1 MPEQLLSL
9 LGTNLV
15 DFLVYGAIALV
26 VLVGV
31 CKCIYPVFR
40 NGSLLNR
47 AVAKLEKTAGNNQ
60 RPSWREPRFLGRALR
75 NEWQKF
81 LLNAGQLDVRG
92 MPCDIEDYINEDS
105 VIDKPGHSQLAELIP
120 SLLTSLGILGTFIG
134 LMEGLTSVNFSDAQG
149 TMDSIPL
156 LLTGMRFAFA
166 TSVAGITCSLL
177 FNMFYRMSVGRA
189 CRALDSFDEAF
200 YELAMPRPLSP
211 EVQLICQKQD
221 EEERLARIAEA
232 VGNRVSSSLEM
243 AVSRA
248 MDPLTKSLDTFIQGA
263 TQEQVEGVRRIV
275 GQFVSQMN
283 AQLSG
288 QMTTLGHTMEM
299 VSQGQL
305 QTQKNLQNTLNAA
318 QAMAA
323 DAQVHAGCQRPD
335 GAGPSELGG
344 RTEKQPDQTH
354 GGSRHAGRTEPESAA
369 GVGAADPFAG
379 GYAHCRRPPDQR
391 TGRSD
396 DPERPEPSG
405 LTGGRKPCAEPQDT
419 RPAWIVALHG
429 SAIRT

>member
-60 RPSWREPRFLGRALR
+60 RPPWREPRFLGRALR
-75 NEWQKF
+75 GEWQKF

-177 FNMFYRMSVGRA
+177 FNMFYRMCVGRA

-221 EEERLARIAEA
+221 EEERLAHIAEA
-232 VGNRVSSSLEM
+232 VGSRVSASLEM

-275 GQFVSQMN
+275 GQFVSQLN

-288 QMTTLGHTMEM
+288 QMTTLGHTMDM

-323 DAQVHAGCQRPD
+323 DAQTMQTACAQMAQSLQSWVDDWKSSQARRTEEASALEKQNQHLRQELELLTRSLADMRIAAD
-335 GAGPSELGG
+335 HLTSELD
-344 RTEKQPDQTH
+344 DQ
-354 GGSRHAGRTEPESAA
+354 
-369 GVGAADPFAG
+369 
-379 GYAHCRRPPDQR
+379 
-391 TGRSD
+391 
-396 DPERPEPSG
+396 
-405 LTGGRKPCAEPQDT
+405 LTRNDLSLPG
-419 RPAWIVALHG
+419 
-429 SAIRT
+429 

>member
-134 LMEGLTSVNFSDAQG
+134 LMEGLTSVNFADAQG

-232 VGNRVSSSLEM
+232 VGNRVASSLEM

-323 DAQVHAGCQRPD
+323 DAQSMQVASAQMAQALQSWAEELKNSQTKRTEEAAMLEEQNQNLRQELELLTRSLAD
-335 GAGPSELGG
+335 MRIAADRLTSELD
-344 RTEKQPDQTH
+344 DQMTQNDLSLP
-354 GGSRHAGRTEPESAA
+354 G
-369 GVGAADPFAG
+369 
-379 GYAHCRRPPDQR
+379 
-391 TGRSD
+391 
-396 DPERPEPSG
+396 
-405 LTGGRKPCAEPQDT
+405 
-419 RPAWIVALHG
+419 
-429 SAIRT
+429 

>member
-1 MPEQLLSL
+1 MSL

-232 VGNRVSSSLEM
+232 VGNRVASSLEM

-323 DAQVHAGCQRPD
+323 DAQAMQVASAQMAQALQSWAEELKNSQTKRTEEAAMLEEQNQKLRQELELLTRSLAD
-335 GAGPSELGG
+335 MRIAADRLTSELD
-344 RTEKQPDQTH
+344 DQMTQNDLSLP
-354 GGSRHAGRTEPESAA
+354 G
-369 GVGAADPFAG
+369 
-379 GYAHCRRPPDQR
+379 
-391 TGRSD
+391 
-396 DPERPEPSG
+396 
-405 LTGGRKPCAEPQDT
+405 
-419 RPAWIVALHG
+419 
-429 SAIRT
+429 

>member
-120 SLLTSLGILGTFIG
+120 SLLTSLGILGTIIG

-323 DAQVHAGCQRPD
+323 DAQSMQVASAQMAQALQSWAEELKNSQTKRTEEAAMLEEQNQNLRQELELLTRSLAD
-335 GAGPSELGG
+335 MRIAADRLTSELD
-344 RTEKQPDQTH
+344 DQMTQNDLSLP
-354 GGSRHAGRTEPESAA
+354 G
-369 GVGAADPFAG
+369 
-379 GYAHCRRPPDQR
+379 
-391 TGRSD
+391 
-396 DPERPEPSG
+396 
-405 LTGGRKPCAEPQDT
+405 
-419 RPAWIVALHG
+419 
-429 SAIRT
+429 

>member
-105 VIDKPGHSQLAELIP
+105 VIDKPGHSQLAELVP

-323 DAQVHAGCQRPD
+323 DAQAMQVASAQMAQALQSWAEELKNSQTKRTEEAAMLEEQNQNLRQELELLTRSLAD
-335 GAGPSELGG
+335 MRIAADRLTSELD
-344 RTEKQPDQTH
+344 DQMTQNDLSLP
-354 GGSRHAGRTEPESAA
+354 G
-369 GVGAADPFAG
+369 
-379 GYAHCRRPPDQR
+379 
-391 TGRSD
+391 
-396 DPERPEPSG
+396 
-405 LTGGRKPCAEPQDT
+405 
-419 RPAWIVALHG
+419 
-429 SAIRT
+429 

>member
-60 RPSWREPRFLGRALR
+60 RPPWREPRFLGRALR
-75 NEWQKF
+75 GEWQKF

-177 FNMFYRMSVGRA
+177 FNMFYRMCVGRA

-221 EEERLARIAEA
+221 EEERLAHIAEA
-232 VGNRVSSSLEM
+232 VGSRVSSSLEM

-275 GQFVSQMN
+275 GQFVSQLN

-288 QMTTLGHTMEM
+288 QMTTLGHTMDM

-323 DAQVHAGCQRPD
+323 DAQTMQTACAQMAQSLQSWVDDWKSSQAQRTEEASALEEQNQHMRQELELLTRSLAD
-335 GAGPSELGG
+335 MRIAADHLTSELD
-344 RTEKQPDQTH
+344 DQ
-354 GGSRHAGRTEPESAA
+354 
-369 GVGAADPFAG
+369 
-379 GYAHCRRPPDQR
+379 
-391 TGRSD
+391 
-396 DPERPEPSG
+396 
-405 LTGGRKPCAEPQDT
+405 LTRNDLSLPG
-419 RPAWIVALHG
+419 
-429 SAIRT
+429 

>member
-166 TSVAGITCSLL
+166 TSVAGIACSLL

-232 VGNRVSSSLEM
+232 VGNRVASSLEM

-323 DAQVHAGCQRPD
+323 DAQSMQVASAQMAQALQSWAEELKNSQTKRTEEAAMLEEQNQNLRQELELLTRSLAD
-335 GAGPSELGG
+335 MRIAADRLTSELD
-344 RTEKQPDQTH
+344 DQMTQNDLSLP
-354 GGSRHAGRTEPESAA
+354 G
-369 GVGAADPFAG
+369 
-379 GYAHCRRPPDQR
+379 
-391 TGRSD
+391 
-396 DPERPEPSG
+396 
-405 LTGGRKPCAEPQDT
+405 
-419 RPAWIVALHG
+419 
-429 SAIRT
+429 

>member
-232 VGNRVSSSLEM
+232 VGNRVASSLEM

-323 DAQVHAGCQRPD
+323 DAQAMQVASAQMAQALQSWAEELKNSQTKRTEEAAMLEEQNQNLRQELELLTRSLTD
-335 GAGPSELGG
+335 MRIAADRLTSELD
-344 RTEKQPDQTH
+344 DQMTQNDLSLP
-354 GGSRHAGRTEPESAA
+354 G
-369 GVGAADPFAG
+369 
-379 GYAHCRRPPDQR
+379 
-391 TGRSD
+391 
-396 DPERPEPSG
+396 
-405 LTGGRKPCAEPQDT
+405 
-419 RPAWIVALHG
+419 
-429 SAIRT
+429 

>member
-60 RPSWREPRFLGRALR
+60 HPPWREPRFLGRALR
-75 NEWQKF
+75 GEWQKF

-177 FNMFYRMSVGRA
+177 FNMFYRMCVGRA

-221 EEERLARIAEA
+221 EEERLAHIAEA
-232 VGNRVSSSLEM
+232 VGSRVSASLEM

-275 GQFVSQMN
+275 GQFVSQLN

-288 QMTTLGHTMEM
+288 QMTTLGHTMDM

-323 DAQVHAGCQRPD
+323 DAQTMQTACAQMAQSLQSWVDDWKSSQARRTEEASALEEQNQHLRQELELLTRSLADMRIAAD
-335 GAGPSELGG
+335 HLTSELD
-344 RTEKQPDQTH
+344 DQ
-354 GGSRHAGRTEPESAA
+354 
-369 GVGAADPFAG
+369 
-379 GYAHCRRPPDQR
+379 
-391 TGRSD
+391 
-396 DPERPEPSG
+396 
-405 LTGGRKPCAEPQDT
+405 LTRNDLSLPG
-419 RPAWIVALHG
+419 
-429 SAIRT
+429 

>member
-26 VLVGV
+26 VLAGV

-60 RPSWREPRFLGRALR
+60 RPPWREPRFLGRALR
-75 NEWQKF
+75 TEWQKF

-177 FNMFYRMSVGRA
+177 FNMFYRMCVGRA

-232 VGNRVSSSLEM
+232 VGSRVSASLEM

-275 GQFVSQMN
+275 GQFVSQLN

-288 QMTTLGHTMEM
+288 QMTTLGHTMDM

-323 DAQVHAGCQRPD
+323 DAQAMQAASAQMAQALQSWAEELKNSQSKRTEEAAALEEQNQHLRQELELLTRSLADMRIAAD
-335 GAGPSELGG
+335 HLTSELD
-344 RTEKQPDQTH
+344 DQ
-354 GGSRHAGRTEPESAA
+354 
-369 GVGAADPFAG
+369 
-379 GYAHCRRPPDQR
+379 
-391 TGRSD
+391 
-396 DPERPEPSG
+396 
-405 LTGGRKPCAEPQDT
+405 LTQNDLSLPG
-419 RPAWIVALHG
+419 
-429 SAIRT
+429 

>member
-105 VIDKPGHSQLAELIP
+105 VIDKPGHSQLAELIS

-323 DAQVHAGCQRPD
+323 DAQAMQVVSAQMAQALQSWAEELKNSQTRRTEEAAMLEEQNQNLRQELELLTRSLAD
-335 GAGPSELGG
+335 MRIAADRLTSELD
-344 RTEKQPDQTH
+344 DQMTQNDLSLP
-354 GGSRHAGRTEPESAA
+354 G
-369 GVGAADPFAG
+369 
-379 GYAHCRRPPDQR
+379 
-391 TGRSD
+391 
-396 DPERPEPSG
+396 
-405 LTGGRKPCAEPQDT
+405 
-419 RPAWIVALHG
+419 
-429 SAIRT
+429 

>member
-232 VGNRVSSSLEM
+232 VGNRVASSLEM

-318 QAMAA
+318 QAMAT
-323 DAQVHAGCQRPD
+323 DAQSMQVASAQMAQVLQNWAEELKNSQTRRTEEAAMLEEQNQNLRQELELLTRSLAD
-335 GAGPSELGG
+335 MRIAADRLTSELD
-344 RTEKQPDQTH
+344 DQMTQNDLSLP
-354 GGSRHAGRTEPESAA
+354 G
-369 GVGAADPFAG
+369 
-379 GYAHCRRPPDQR
+379 
-391 TGRSD
+391 
-396 DPERPEPSG
+396 
-405 LTGGRKPCAEPQDT
+405 
-419 RPAWIVALHG
+419 
-429 SAIRT
+429 

>member
-26 VLVGV
+26 VLVGI

-232 VGNRVSSSLEM
+232 VGNRVASSLEM

-323 DAQVHAGCQRPD
+323 DAQAMQVASAQM
-335 GAGPSELGG
+335 AQALQSWAEELKNSQTR
-344 RTEKQPDQTH
+344 RTE
-354 GGSRHAGRTEPESAA
+354 EAA
-369 GVGAADPFAG
+369 MLEEQNQNLRQELELLTRSLADMRIAAD
-379 GYAHCRRPPDQR
+379 RLTNELDDQM
-391 TGRSD
+391 TQNDLSLPG
-396 DPERPEPSG
+396 
-405 LTGGRKPCAEPQDT
+405 
-419 RPAWIVALHG
+419 
-429 SAIRT
+429 

>member
-166 TSVAGITCSLL
+166 TSVAGIACSLL

-323 DAQVHAGCQRPD
+323 DAQSMQVASAQMAQALQSWAEELKNSQTKRTEEAAMLEEQNQKLRQELELLTRSLAD
-335 GAGPSELGG
+335 MRIAADRLTSELD
-344 RTEKQPDQTH
+344 DQMTQNDLSLP
-354 GGSRHAGRTEPESAA
+354 G
-369 GVGAADPFAG
+369 
-379 GYAHCRRPPDQR
+379 
-391 TGRSD
+391 
-396 DPERPEPSG
+396 
-405 LTGGRKPCAEPQDT
+405 
-419 RPAWIVALHG
+419 
-429 SAIRT
+429 

>member
-232 VGNRVSSSLEM
+232 VGNRVASSLEM

-323 DAQVHAGCQRPD
+323 DAQAMQVASAQMAQALQSWAEELKNSQTKRTEEAAMLED
-335 GAGPSELGG
+335 QNQNLRQELELLTRSLADMRIAADRLTSELN
-344 RTEKQPDQTH
+344 DQMTQNDLSLP
-354 GGSRHAGRTEPESAA
+354 G
-369 GVGAADPFAG
+369 
-379 GYAHCRRPPDQR
+379 
-391 TGRSD
+391 
-396 DPERPEPSG
+396 
-405 LTGGRKPCAEPQDT
+405 
-419 RPAWIVALHG
+419 
-429 SAIRT
+429 

>member
-323 DAQVHAGCQRPD
+323 DAQSMQAASAQMAQALQSWAEELKNSQTKRTEEAAMLEEQNQNLRQELELLTRSLAD
-335 GAGPSELGG
+335 MRIAADRLTSELD
-344 RTEKQPDQTH
+344 DQMTQNDLSLP
-354 GGSRHAGRTEPESAA
+354 G
-369 GVGAADPFAG
+369 
-379 GYAHCRRPPDQR
+379 
-391 TGRSD
+391 
-396 DPERPEPSG
+396 
-405 LTGGRKPCAEPQDT
+405 
-419 RPAWIVALHG
+419 
-429 SAIRT
+429 

>member
-323 DAQVHAGCQRPD
+323 DAQAMQVASVQMAQALQSWAEELKNSQTKRTEEAAMLEEQNQNLRQELELLTRSLAD
-335 GAGPSELGG
+335 MRIAADRLTSELD
-344 RTEKQPDQTH
+344 DQMTQNDLSLP
-354 GGSRHAGRTEPESAA
+354 G
-369 GVGAADPFAG
+369 
-379 GYAHCRRPPDQR
+379 
-391 TGRSD
+391 
-396 DPERPEPSG
+396 
-405 LTGGRKPCAEPQDT
+405 
-419 RPAWIVALHG
+419 
-429 SAIRT
+429 

>member
-60 RPSWREPRFLGRALR
+60 RPPWREPRFLGRALR
-75 NEWQKF
+75 GEWQKF

-177 FNMFYRMSVGRA
+177 FNMFYRMCVGRA

-221 EEERLARIAEA
+221 EEERLAHIAEA
-232 VGNRVSSSLEM
+232 VGSRVSSSLEM

-275 GQFVSQMN
+275 GQFVSQLN

-288 QMTTLGHTMEM
+288 QMTTLGHTMDM

-323 DAQVHAGCQRPD
+323 DAQTMQTACAQMAQSLQSWVDDWKSSQAQRTEEASALEEENQHLRQELELLTRSLAD
-335 GAGPSELGG
+335 MRIAADHLTSELD
-344 RTEKQPDQTH
+344 DQ
-354 GGSRHAGRTEPESAA
+354 
-369 GVGAADPFAG
+369 
-379 GYAHCRRPPDQR
+379 
-391 TGRSD
+391 
-396 DPERPEPSG
+396 
-405 LTGGRKPCAEPQDT
+405 LTRNDLSLPG
-419 RPAWIVALHG
+419 
-429 SAIRT
+429 

>member
-15 DFLVYGAIALV
+15 DFLVYGTIALV

-323 DAQVHAGCQRPD
+323 DAQSMQVASAQMAQALQSWAEELKNSQTKRTEEAAMLEEQNQNLRQELELLTRSLAD
-335 GAGPSELGG
+335 MRIAADRLTSELD
-344 RTEKQPDQTH
+344 DQMTQNDLSLP
-354 GGSRHAGRTEPESAA
+354 G
-369 GVGAADPFAG
+369 
-379 GYAHCRRPPDQR
+379 
-391 TGRSD
+391 
-396 DPERPEPSG
+396 
-405 LTGGRKPCAEPQDT
+405 
-419 RPAWIVALHG
+419 
-429 SAIRT
+429 

>member
-323 DAQVHAGCQRPD
+323 DAQSMQVASAQMAQVLQNWAEELKNSQTKRTEEAAMLEEQNQHLRQELELLTRSLADMRIAAD
-335 GAGPSELGG
+335 HLTSELD
-344 RTEKQPDQTH
+344 DQMTQNDLSLP
-354 GGSRHAGRTEPESAA
+354 G
-369 GVGAADPFAG
+369 
-379 GYAHCRRPPDQR
+379 
-391 TGRSD
+391 
-396 DPERPEPSG
+396 
-405 LTGGRKPCAEPQDT
+405 
-419 RPAWIVALHG
+419 
-429 SAIRT
+429 

>member
-166 TSVAGITCSLL
+166 TSVAGIACSLL

-323 DAQVHAGCQRPD
+323 DAQSMQVASAQMAQALQSWAEELKNSQTKRTEEAAMLEEQNQNLRQELALLTRSLAD
-335 GAGPSELGG
+335 MRIAADRLTSELD
-344 RTEKQPDQTH
+344 DQMTQNDLSLP
-354 GGSRHAGRTEPESAA
+354 G
-369 GVGAADPFAG
+369 
-379 GYAHCRRPPDQR
+379 
-391 TGRSD
+391 
-396 DPERPEPSG
+396 
-405 LTGGRKPCAEPQDT
+405 
-419 RPAWIVALHG
+419 
-429 SAIRT
+429 

>member
-177 FNMFYRMSVGRA
+177 FNMFYRLSVGRA

-323 DAQVHAGCQRPD
+323 DAQAMQVASAQMAQALQSWAEELKNSQTKRTEEAAMLEEQNQNLRQELELLTRSLAD
-335 GAGPSELGG
+335 MRIAADRLTSELD
-344 RTEKQPDQTH
+344 DQMTQNDLSLP
-354 GGSRHAGRTEPESAA
+354 G
-369 GVGAADPFAG
+369 
-379 GYAHCRRPPDQR
+379 
-391 TGRSD
+391 
-396 DPERPEPSG
+396 
-405 LTGGRKPCAEPQDT
+405 
-419 RPAWIVALHG
+419 
-429 SAIRT
+429 

>member
-166 TSVAGITCSLL
+166 TSVAGIACSLL

-232 VGNRVSSSLEM
+232 VGNRVASSLEM

-323 DAQVHAGCQRPD
+323 DAQSMQVASAQMAQVLQNWAEELKNSQTRRTEEAAMLEEQNQHLRQELELLTRSLADMRIAAD
-335 GAGPSELGG
+335 RLTSELD
-344 RTEKQPDQTH
+344 DQMTQNDLSLP
-354 GGSRHAGRTEPESAA
+354 G
-369 GVGAADPFAG
+369 
-379 GYAHCRRPPDQR
+379 
-391 TGRSD
+391 
-396 DPERPEPSG
+396 
-405 LTGGRKPCAEPQDT
+405 
-419 RPAWIVALHG
+419 
-429 SAIRT
+429 

>member
-288 QMTTLGHTMEM
+288 QMTTLGHTMEI

-323 DAQVHAGCQRPD
+323 DAQAMQVASAQMAQALQSWAEELKNSQTKRTEEAAMLEEQNQNLRQELELLTRSLAD
-335 GAGPSELGG
+335 MRIAADRLTSELD
-344 RTEKQPDQTH
+344 DQMTQNDLSLP
-354 GGSRHAGRTEPESAA
+354 G
-369 GVGAADPFAG
+369 
-379 GYAHCRRPPDQR
+379 
-391 TGRSD
+391 
-396 DPERPEPSG
+396 
-405 LTGGRKPCAEPQDT
+405 
-419 RPAWIVALHG
+419 
-429 SAIRT
+429 

>member
-232 VGNRVSSSLEM
+232 VGNRVASSLEM

-323 DAQVHAGCQRPD
+323 DAQSMQVASAQMAQVLQNWAEELKNSQTRRTEEAAMLEEQNQNLRQELELLTRSLAD
-335 GAGPSELGG
+335 MRIAADRLTSELD
-344 RTEKQPDQTH
+344 DQMTQNDLSLP
-354 GGSRHAGRTEPESAA
+354 G
-369 GVGAADPFAG
+369 
-379 GYAHCRRPPDQR
+379 
-391 TGRSD
+391 
-396 DPERPEPSG
+396 
-405 LTGGRKPCAEPQDT
+405 
-419 RPAWIVALHG
+419 
-429 SAIRT
+429 

>member
-177 FNMFYRMSVGRA
+177 FNMFYHMSVGRA

-232 VGNRVSSSLEM
+232 VGNRVASSLEM

-323 DAQVHAGCQRPD
+323 DAQSMQVASAQMAQALQSWAEELKNSQTKRTEEATMLEEQNQNLRQELELLTRSLAD
-335 GAGPSELGG
+335 MRIAADRLTSELD
-344 RTEKQPDQTH
+344 DQMTQNDLSLP
-354 GGSRHAGRTEPESAA
+354 G
-369 GVGAADPFAG
+369 
-379 GYAHCRRPPDQR
+379 
-391 TGRSD
+391 
-396 DPERPEPSG
+396 
-405 LTGGRKPCAEPQDT
+405 
-419 RPAWIVALHG
+419 
-429 SAIRT
+429 

>member
-232 VGNRVSSSLEM
+232 VGNRVASSLEM

-323 DAQVHAGCQRPD
+323 DAQAMQVASAQMAQVLQDWAEELKNSQTRRTEEAAMLEEQNQNLRQELELLTRSLAD
-335 GAGPSELGG
+335 MRIAADRLTSELD
-344 RTEKQPDQTH
+344 DQMTQNDLSLP
-354 GGSRHAGRTEPESAA
+354 G
-369 GVGAADPFAG
+369 
-379 GYAHCRRPPDQR
+379 
-391 TGRSD
+391 
-396 DPERPEPSG
+396 
-405 LTGGRKPCAEPQDT
+405 
-419 RPAWIVALHG
+419 
-429 SAIRT
+429 

>member
-283 AQLSG
+283 AQLSS

-323 DAQVHAGCQRPD
+323 DAQSMQVASAQMAQALQSWAEELKNSQTKRTEEAAMLEEQNQNLRQELELLTRSLAD
-335 GAGPSELGG
+335 MRIAADRLTSELD
-344 RTEKQPDQTH
+344 DQMTQNDLSLP
-354 GGSRHAGRTEPESAA
+354 G
-369 GVGAADPFAG
+369 
-379 GYAHCRRPPDQR
+379 
-391 TGRSD
+391 
-396 DPERPEPSG
+396 
-405 LTGGRKPCAEPQDT
+405 
-419 RPAWIVALHG
+419 
-429 SAIRT
+429 

>member
-232 VGNRVSSSLEM
+232 VGNRVASSLEM

-323 DAQVHAGCQRPD
+323 DAQSMQVASAQMAQALQSWAEELKNSQTKRTEEAAMLEEQNQNLRQELELLTRSLAD
-335 GAGPSELGG
+335 MRIAADRLTSELD
-344 RTEKQPDQTH
+344 DQMT
-354 GGSRHAGRTEPESAA
+354 
-369 GVGAADPFAG
+369 
-379 GYAHCRRPPDQR
+379 Q
-391 TGRSD
+391 SD
-396 DPERPEPSG
+396 LSLPG
-405 LTGGRKPCAEPQDT
+405 
-419 RPAWIVALHG
+419 
-429 SAIRT
+429 

>member
-275 GQFVSQMN
+275 GQFVSQLN

-288 QMTTLGHTMEM
+288 QMTTLGHTMDM

-323 DAQVHAGCQRPD
+323 DAQSMQVASAQMAQALQSWAEELKNSQTKRTEEAAMLEEQNQNLRQELELLTRSLAD
-335 GAGPSELGG
+335 MRIAADRLTSELD
-344 RTEKQPDQTH
+344 DQMTQNDLSLP
-354 GGSRHAGRTEPESAA
+354 G
-369 GVGAADPFAG
+369 
-379 GYAHCRRPPDQR
+379 
-391 TGRSD
+391 
-396 DPERPEPSG
+396 
-405 LTGGRKPCAEPQDT
+405 
-419 RPAWIVALHG
+419 
-429 SAIRT
+429 

>member
-323 DAQVHAGCQRPD
+323 DAQAMQVASAQMAQALQNWAEELKNSQTRRTEEASMLEEQNQNLRQELELLTRSLAD
-335 GAGPSELGG
+335 MRIAADRLTSELD
-344 RTEKQPDQTH
+344 DQMTQNDLSLP
-354 GGSRHAGRTEPESAA
+354 G
-369 GVGAADPFAG
+369 
-379 GYAHCRRPPDQR
+379 
-391 TGRSD
+391 
-396 DPERPEPSG
+396 
-405 LTGGRKPCAEPQDT
+405 
-419 RPAWIVALHG
+419 
-429 SAIRT
+429 

>member
-60 RPSWREPRFLGRALR
+60 RPPWREPRFLGRALR
-75 NEWQKF
+75 GEWQKF

-120 SLLTSLGILGTFIG
+120 SLLTSLGILGTFVG
-134 LMEGLTSVNFSDAQG
+134 LMEGLTSVNFSNAQG

-177 FNMFYRMSVGRA
+177 FNMFYRMCVGRA

-221 EEERLARIAEA
+221 EEERLAHIAEA
-232 VGNRVSSSLEM
+232 VGSRVSASLEM

-275 GQFVSQMN
+275 GQFVSQLN

-288 QMTTLGHTMEM
+288 QMTTLGHTMDM

-323 DAQVHAGCQRPD
+323 DAQTMQTACAQMAQSLQSWVDDWKSSQARRTEEASALEEQNQHLRQELELLTRSLADMRIAAD
-335 GAGPSELGG
+335 HLTSELD
-344 RTEKQPDQTH
+344 DQ
-354 GGSRHAGRTEPESAA
+354 
-369 GVGAADPFAG
+369 
-379 GYAHCRRPPDQR
+379 
-391 TGRSD
+391 
-396 DPERPEPSG
+396 
-405 LTGGRKPCAEPQDT
+405 LTRNDLSLPG
-419 RPAWIVALHG
+419 
-429 SAIRT
+429 

>member
-323 DAQVHAGCQRPD
+323 DAQSMQVASAQMAQVLQSWAEELKNSQTKRMEEAAMLEEQNQNLRQELELLTRSLAD
-335 GAGPSELGG
+335 MRIAADRLTSELD
-344 RTEKQPDQTH
+344 DQMTQNDLSLP
-354 GGSRHAGRTEPESAA
+354 G
-369 GVGAADPFAG
+369 
-379 GYAHCRRPPDQR
+379 
-391 TGRSD
+391 
-396 DPERPEPSG
+396 
-405 LTGGRKPCAEPQDT
+405 
-419 RPAWIVALHG
+419 
-429 SAIRT
+429 

>member
-120 SLLTSLGILGTFIG
+120 NLLTSLGILGTFIG

-232 VGNRVSSSLEM
+232 VGNRVASSLEM

-323 DAQVHAGCQRPD
+323 DAQAMQVASAQMAQALQSWAEELKNSQTKRTEEAAMLEEQNQNLRQELELLTRSLAD
-335 GAGPSELGG
+335 MRIAADRLTSELD
-344 RTEKQPDQTH
+344 DQMTQNDLSLP
-354 GGSRHAGRTEPESAA
+354 G
-369 GVGAADPFAG
+369 
-379 GYAHCRRPPDQR
+379 
-391 TGRSD
+391 
-396 DPERPEPSG
+396 
-405 LTGGRKPCAEPQDT
+405 
-419 RPAWIVALHG
+419 
-429 SAIRT
+429 

>member
-15 DFLVYGAIALV
+15 DFLVYGTIALV

-232 VGNRVSSSLEM
+232 VGNRVASSLEM

-323 DAQVHAGCQRPD
+323 DAQSMQVASAQMAQALQSWAEELKNSQTKRTEEAAMLEEQNQNLRQELELLTRSLAD
-335 GAGPSELGG
+335 MRIAADRLTSELD
-344 RTEKQPDQTH
+344 DQMTQNDLSLP
-354 GGSRHAGRTEPESAA
+354 G
-369 GVGAADPFAG
+369 
-379 GYAHCRRPPDQR
+379 
-391 TGRSD
+391 
-396 DPERPEPSG
+396 
-405 LTGGRKPCAEPQDT
+405 
-419 RPAWIVALHG
+419 
-429 SAIRT
+429 

>member
-9 LGTNLV
+9 LGANLV

-323 DAQVHAGCQRPD
+323 DAQSMQVASAQMAQTLQSWAEELKNSQTKRTEEAAMLEEQNQNLRQELELLTRSLAD
-335 GAGPSELGG
+335 MRIAADRLTSELD
-344 RTEKQPDQTH
+344 DQMTQNDLSLP
-354 GGSRHAGRTEPESAA
+354 G
-369 GVGAADPFAG
+369 
-379 GYAHCRRPPDQR
+379 
-391 TGRSD
+391 
-396 DPERPEPSG
+396 
-405 LTGGRKPCAEPQDT
+405 
-419 RPAWIVALHG
+419 
-429 SAIRT
+429 

>member
-92 MPCDIEDYINEDS
+92 MPCDIEEYINEDS

-221 EEERLARIAEA
+221 EEERLARIVEA
-232 VGNRVSSSLEM
+232 VGNRVASSLEM

-248 MDPLTKSLDTFIQGA
+248 MEPLTKSLDTFIQGA

-323 DAQVHAGCQRPD
+323 DAQSMQVASAQMAQALQSWAEELKNSQTKRTEEAAMLEEQNQNLRQELELLTRSLAD
-335 GAGPSELGG
+335 MRIAADRLTSELD
-344 RTEKQPDQTH
+344 DQMTQNDLSLP
-354 GGSRHAGRTEPESAA
+354 G
-369 GVGAADPFAG
+369 
-379 GYAHCRRPPDQR
+379 
-391 TGRSD
+391 
-396 DPERPEPSG
+396 
-405 LTGGRKPCAEPQDT
+405 
-419 RPAWIVALHG
+419 
-429 SAIRT
+429 

>member
-47 AVAKLEKTAGNNQ
+47 AVAKLEKTSGNNQ
-60 RPSWREPRFLGRALR
+60 QPSRREPRFLGRALR

-232 VGNRVSSSLEM
+232 VGNRVASSLEM

-323 DAQVHAGCQRPD
+323 DAQSMQVASAQMAQALQSWAEELKNSQTKRTEEAAMLEEQNQNLRQELELLTRSLAD
-335 GAGPSELGG
+335 MRIAADRLTSELD
-344 RTEKQPDQTH
+344 DQMTQNDLSLP
-354 GGSRHAGRTEPESAA
+354 G
-369 GVGAADPFAG
+369 
-379 GYAHCRRPPDQR
+379 
-391 TGRSD
+391 
-396 DPERPEPSG
+396 
-405 LTGGRKPCAEPQDT
+405 
-419 RPAWIVALHG
+419 
-429 SAIRT
+429 

>member
-232 VGNRVSSSLEM
+232 VGNRVASSLEM

-323 DAQVHAGCQRPD
+323 DAQSMQVASAQMAQVLQNWAEELKNSQTKRTEEASMLEEQNQNLRQELELLTRSLAD
-335 GAGPSELGG
+335 MRIAADRLTSELD
-344 RTEKQPDQTH
+344 DQMTQNDLSLP
-354 GGSRHAGRTEPESAA
+354 G
-369 GVGAADPFAG
+369 
-379 GYAHCRRPPDQR
+379 
-391 TGRSD
+391 
-396 DPERPEPSG
+396 
-405 LTGGRKPCAEPQDT
+405 
-419 RPAWIVALHG
+419 
-429 SAIRT
+429 